1 VTITPEATGAP
12 DPRAPA
18 ESKPPRVGLLPLIA
32 AFGTIGLTSFGGAR
46 ASYFRH
52 VLVVSRGWLDDAQF
66 LEGLTIS
73 QTLPGPNVSNLSVYT
88 GNRLRGPLGALVALL
103 AFLVPGSIMIVLLA
117 AFGFG
122 HENLP
127 AVRAVFLG
135 VGAAAVGLSVATT
148 LQIGVRGVRGV
159 RDWIIVA
166 VTFAA
171 IAFLR
176 LPILIPLLV
185 IAPIS
190 VWLWRPRRSALDATQ
205 SAMAAKESEGISERG
220 PAGGC

>member
-1 VTITPEATGAP
+1 MREGPARCRCSEEHDMTRMP
-12 DPRAPA
+12 DPAAAGP
-18 ESKPPRVGLLPLIA
+18 EGDEPPRVGLLPLIA

-46 ASYFRH
+46 AAYFRH
-52 VLVVSRGWLDDAQF
+52 VLVVSRGWLNDAQF

-88 GNRLRGPLGALVALL
+88 GNRLRGPLGALIALL
-103 AFLVPGSIMIVLLA
+103 AFLLPGSIMITLRA

-135 VGAAAVGLSVATT
+135 VGAATVGLSVATT

-159 RDWIIVA
+159 RDWLIAAI
-166 VTFAA
+166 TFAA
-171 IAFLR
+171 
-176 LPILIPLLV
+176 
-185 IAPIS
+185 
-190 VWLWRPRRSALDATQ
+190 
-205 SAMAAKESEGISERG
+205 
-220 PAGGC
+220 